1 MTFKVILANCYVHQT
16 SLLGFL
22 HQKKYLYT
30 NYNSQMKSILLFLI
44 ILFAASFKAQDNNI
58 IDSLKLQLEASSDT
72 VHFQALRALSKE
84 YSQTDMDLS
93 MNYAVQ
99 CLAYAKETDMEEWI
113 TTATMLVG
121 NCYTRQ
127 GEYETSI
134 TYYIDASE
142 MASQA
147 KDTFLLSQSYSNIGA
162 IQFYIENFDKAIE
175 YFKKSQQ
182 IKEAIGTPKQIAQ
195 GLSNI
200 GEAFRNI
207 EQLDSAITY
216 LNRSYSIFKDINHTN
231 GLATS
236 LNNIGNIYAQQ
247 KDYHKAIDFYERSL
261 VHKYIMNK
269 PRDLAVAS
277 NNIGEMYFKLKNYNK
292 SLKYYHSSE
301 EYALK
306 SQSLID
312 IKIAYKGLSKLY
324 EQKKNWEK
332 SLDYFKQYNALSD
345 SLINVEKANSVA
357 NFEIKYQ
364 TIEKAKEIVKL
375 EAEKEKERLYS
386 IQKELEV
393 EKIQKENEFKTILII
408 SSIIVLLLLA
418 VVVVIIMKRNKERKN
433 DNANLT
439 TKNHEIETK
448 NRDIMDS
455 IKYAKRIQ
463 NAILPPNKI
472 VKEFLHDSFIY
483 YKPKDIVAGDFY
495 WLEHKE
501 SKVLFAAADCT
512 GHGVPGAMVSVVCSN
527 GLNRSVR
534 EHGITD
540 PGKILDKTRDIIIQ
554 EFEKSEEVVNDGM
567 DIALCCLEGNT
578 LLYAGA
584 HNPLW
589 IIRNGKLLE
598 TKANKQPI
606 GKFDKLLPYTTHT
619 FELEPNDTFYI
630 FSDGYIDQFGGEK
643 GKKFKAKAFKE
654 LLISIQDKSMEKQ
667 KEKLDQVFESWK
679 GDLEQIDDV
688 CVIGIRI

>member
-1 MTFKVILANCYVHQT
+1 
-16 SLLGFL
+16 
-22 HQKKYLYT
+22 
-30 NYNSQMKSILLFLI
+30 MKSILLFSI
-44 ILFAASFKAQDNNI
+44 ILFTLSFRAQNNNV

-72 VHFQALRALSKE
+72 VHFHALKALSNE

-182 IKEAIGTPKQIAQ
+182 IIEAIGTPKQIAQ

-207 EQLDSAITY
+207 EQLDSAIIY
-216 LNRSYSIFKDINHTN
+216 LNRSYSIFKEIKHTN

-247 KDYHKAIDFYERSL
+247 KDYYKAIDYYERSL

-269 PRDLAVAS
+269 PRDLAVAC
-277 NNIGEMYFKLKNYNK
+277 NNLGEMYFILKNSK
-292 SLKYYHSSE
+292 SLNYYHSSE

-324 EQKKNWEK
+324 EQKKNWGK
-332 SLDYFKQYNALSD
+332 SLDYFKQYSALSD
-345 SLINVEKANSVA
+345 SLINVEKANAVA

-364 TIEKAKEIVKL
+364 TIEKEKEIVKL

-393 EKIQKENEFKTILII
+393 EKIQKENEFKTIVIFWTSIVII

-418 VVVVIIMKRNKERKN
+418 VVVLIIMKRNKERKN
-433 DNANLT
+433 DNAILT

-501 SKVLFAAADCT
+501 GKVLFAAADCT

-554 EFEKSEEVVNDGM
+554 EFEKSEEDVNDGM
-567 DIALCCLEGNT
+567 DIALCSLEGNT

-630 FSDGYIDQFGGEK
+630 FSDGYVDQFGGEK
-643 GKKFKAKAFKE
+643 GKKFKANAFKE
-654 LLISIQDKSMEKQ
+654 LLISIQDKSMEEQ

-688 CVIGIRI
+688 CVIGIRM

>member
-1 MTFKVILANCYVHQT
+1 MR
-16 SLLGFL
+16 
-22 HQKKYLYT
+22 
-30 NYNSQMKSILLFLI
+30 SILLVLI
-44 ILFAASFKAQDNNI
+44 ILFTLSFRAQNNNV

-72 VHFQALRALSKE
+72 VHYQVLRALSKE
-84 YSQTDMDLS
+84 YSQTDMKES

-99 CLAYAKETDMEEWI
+99 CLAYAKETGVDEWI

-134 TYYIDASE
+134 SYYINASE

-216 LNRSYSIFKDINHTN
+216 LNRSYSIFEDINHTN

-247 KDYHKAIDFYERSL
+247 KDYYKAIDFYERSL
-261 VHKYIMNK
+261 VYKYIMNK
-269 PRDLAVAS
+269 PRDLAVAC
-277 NNIGEMYFKLKNYNK
+277 NNLGEMYFKLKNYNK
-292 SLKYYHSSE
+292 SLKYYQSSE

-324 EQKKNWEK
+324 EQNKNWEK
-332 SLDYFKQYNALSD
+332 SLDYFKQYSTLSD

-375 EAEKEKERLYS
+375 EAEKEKEHLYS

-408 SSIIVLLLLA
+408 SSVIVLLLLA
-418 VVVVIIMKRNKERKN
+418 VVVLIIMKRNKERKN
-433 DNANLT
+433 DNAILT

-501 SKVLFAAADCT
+501 GKVLFAAADCT

-554 EFEKSEEVVNDGM
+554 EFQKSEEDVNDGM

-619 FELEPNDTFYI
+619 FDLEPNDTFYI
-630 FSDGYIDQFGGEK
+630 FSDGYVDQFGGEK
-643 GKKFKAKAFKE
+643 GKKFKAKAFKD

-688 CVIGIRI
+688 CVIGIRV

>member
-1 MTFKVILANCYVHQT
+1 
-16 SLLGFL
+16 
-22 HQKKYLYT
+22 
-30 NYNSQMKSILLFLI
+30 MKSILLFLI
-44 ILFAASFKAQDNNI
+44 MLFTLSFWAQNNNV

-72 VHFQALRALSKE
+72 VHFHALKALSKE

-99 CLAYAKETDMEEWI
+99 CLAYAKETDIEEWI

-134 TYYIDASE
+134 SYYINASE

-216 LNRSYSIFKDINHTN
+216 LNRSYSIFEDINHTN

-247 KDYHKAIDFYERSL
+247 KDYYKAIDYYERSL

-269 PRDLAVAS
+269 PRDLAVAC
-277 NNIGEMYFKLKNYNK
+277 NNLGEMYFILKNYNK

-332 SLDYFKQYNALSD
+332 SLDYFKQYSTLSD

-375 EAEKEKERLYS
+375 EAEKEKEHLYS

-408 SSIIVLLLLA
+408 SSVIVLLLLA
-418 VVVVIIMKRNKERKN
+418 VVVLIIMKRNKERKN
-433 DNANLT
+433 DNAILT

-472 VKEFLHDSFIY
+472 VKEFLHESFIY

-501 SKVLFAAADCT
+501 GKVLFAAADCT

-540 PGKILDKTRDIIIQ
+540 PGEILDKTRDIIIQ
-554 EFEKSEEVVNDGM
+554 EFQKSEEDVNDGM
-567 DIALCCLEGNT
+567 DIALCSLEGNT

-630 FSDGYIDQFGGEK
+630 FSDGYVDQFGGEK

-654 LLISIQDKSMEKQ
+654 LLLSIQDKSMEKQ

-688 CVIGIRI
+688 CVIGIRV

>member
-1 MTFKVILANCYVHQT
+1 
-16 SLLGFL
+16 
-22 HQKKYLYT
+22 
-30 NYNSQMKSILLFLI
+30 MKSILLFLI
-44 ILFAASFKAQDNNI
+44 ILFTLSFRAQDNNV

-72 VHFQALRALSKE
+72 IHFQALRSLSKE
-84 YSQTDMDLS
+84 YSQMDLGLS

-99 CLAYAKETDMEEWI
+99 CLAYAKETGMAEWI

-134 TYYIDASE
+134 SYYIDASE

-182 IKEAIGTPKQIAQ
+182 IKEAIGTPKQIAE

-200 GEAFRNI
+200 GETYRNI

-216 LNRSYSIFKDINHTN
+216 LNRSYSIFKDINYTN

-247 KDYHKAIDFYERSL
+247 KDYYKAIDFYERSL
-261 VHKYIMNK
+261 VHKYTMNK
-269 PRDLAVAS
+269 PRDLAVAC
-277 NNIGEMYFKLKNYNK
+277 NNLGEMYFKLKSYNK
-292 SLKYYHSSE
+292 SLKYHQFSE

-324 EQKKNWEK
+324 EQNKNWET
-332 SLDYFKQYNALSD
+332 SLEYFKQYSKLSD

-393 EKIQKENEFKTILII
+393 VNIQKENEFKTILNI
-408 SSIIVLLLLA
+408 SSIVVLLLLA
-418 VVVVIIMKRNKERKN
+418 IVVLIIMKRNKERKN
-433 DNANLT
+433 DNAVLT

-501 SKVLFAAADCT
+501 HKVLFAAADCT

-578 LLYAGA
+578 LSYAGA

-630 FSDGYIDQFGGEK
+630 FSDGYVDQFGGEK

-654 LLISIQDKSMEKQ
+654 LLISIQDKSMVEQ

-688 CVIGIRI
+688 CVIGVRM

>member
-1 MTFKVILANCYVHQT
+1 
-16 SLLGFL
+16 
-22 HQKKYLYT
+22 
-30 NYNSQMKSILLFLI
+30 MKSILLFSI
-44 ILFAASFKAQDNNI
+44 ILFTLSFWAQNNNV

-72 VHFQALRALSKE
+72 VHFHALKALSNE
-84 YSQTDMDLS
+84 YSQTDMKES

-134 TYYIDASE
+134 SYYINASE

-175 YFKKSQQ
+175 YFKKSQE
-182 IKEAIGTPKQIAQ
+182 IIEAIGTPKQIAQ

-207 EQLDSAITY
+207 EQLDSAIIY
-216 LNRSYSIFKDINHTN
+216 LNKSYSIFKEIKHTN

-247 KDYHKAIDFYERSL
+247 KDYYKAIDYYERSL

-269 PRDLAVAS
+269 PRDLAVAC
-277 NNIGEMYFKLKNYNK
+277 NNLGEMYFILKNYSK
-292 SLKYYHSSE
+292 SLKYHHSSE

-332 SLDYFKQYNALSD
+332 SLDYFKQYSTLSD
-345 SLINVEKANSVA
+345 SLINVEKANAVA

-364 TIEKAKEIVKL
+364 TIEKEKEIVKL

-393 EKIQKENEFKTILII
+393 EKIQKENEFKTIVII

-418 VVVVIIMKRNKERKN
+418 VVVLIIMKRNKERKN
-433 DNANLT
+433 DNAILT

-501 SKVLFAAADCT
+501 GKVLFAAADCT

-554 EFEKSEEVVNDGM
+554 EFEKSEEDVNDGM
-567 DIALCCLEGNT
+567 DIALCSLEGNT

-630 FSDGYIDQFGGEK
+630 FSDGYVDQFGGEK
-643 GKKFKAKAFKE
+643 GKKFKANAFKE
-654 LLISIQDKSMEKQ
+654 LLISIQDKSMEEQ

-688 CVIGIRI
+688 CVIGIRM